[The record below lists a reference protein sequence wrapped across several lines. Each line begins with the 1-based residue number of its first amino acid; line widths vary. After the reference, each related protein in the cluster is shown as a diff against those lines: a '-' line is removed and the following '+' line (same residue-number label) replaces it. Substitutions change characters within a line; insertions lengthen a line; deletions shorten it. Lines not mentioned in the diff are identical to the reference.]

1 MNKIRARSIPQI
13 RLEGMKMKKAGN
25 LLQNTTACKK
35 VEDIYYKAFFSSP
48 NLMAINT
55 VKDGKFVEIND
66 THITST
72 GFSREETIG
81 HTAVELGLWPN
92 AEERTRVLQI
102 IKEKGRVTN
111 EELLFRMKSGEIRN
125 WLFSAELTNID
136 GEPCIISMATDV
148 TELRTAEKALKE
160 SEKKFSKV
168 FHAIPQAISLSR
180 IKDGIFVD
188 VNDNYCSRNGLNRNE
203 VIGRT
208 AIELG
213 LWDQFDKHD
222 LVLEALQKQ
231 DEVENL
237 ELPVKIPSGEMHTVL
252 LSAVKFDIGG
262 ESYAL
267 TIGNDITDRKRAEEA
282 QKQSEEKFS
291 KAFLAS
297 PAMISITTLKDGKI
311 IEANDNFHLVT
322 GYNREEVIG
331 RSTNDLGLWARAED
345 RTRMLQMLKE
355 NGAIHGEEFEF
366 RVKSGE
372 TRTWLFSAEKISV
385 NNEPCLIVMAL
396 DITDRKIAEKAL
408 ENEAVRHRILI
419 EQSNDGIVIIDEN
432 GAVHEANLR
441 FSEMIG
447 FSPEETLKLYV
458 DDWEFLFTREKL
470 VEMLRTVD
478 QSGDHF
484 ETQHRRKDGSIYD
497 VEISTNGAMVA
508 GQKLVFCVC
517 RDITDRKA
525 AEAKIREQNRLLN
538 NILESITH
546 PFFVINAHDYTI
558 AMANSAT
565 DAGDSLKKPTCHA
578 ITHKCDQ
585 PCSDKNNICPMEEMK
600 VTKKPVVVE
609 HLHYDK
615 DNNIKNVEVHG
626 YPILDRNGNFI
637 QMIEYSLDITR
648 RKQIEKQ
655 LKQNMEEVQ
664 AANEKLKELDKMK
677 DSFLSTVSHEL
688 RTPLTSIKSFAEILL
703 TYDEDKATQKEFL
716 TIINQE
722 SDRLTK
728 LINDFLDLSK
738 IEAGRMTWDD
748 KEQSMIPIVQNA
760 LTITQSLVK
769 EKGILVELSTP
780 ENPPVISCDKDRIMQ
795 VVTNLLSNS
804 IKFTPKEGK
813 IMVGVKV
820 VKADDAT
827 GKPDMIVVSVADNGI
842 GIAPENHAAVFE
854 KFKQVGDT
862 LTDKPKGT
870 GLGLPICK
878 EIVEHYGGNIWVESE
893 LGKGS
898 VFSFSLPTVLSAEVK
913 PPLPEYKEKP
923 AAEIQKGKLILV
935 VDDEPNIRQFLAH
948 ELTQK
953 GYRVIGASNG
963 KEALT
968 LTRERRPD
976 LITLDIQMPDING
989 FDVTS
994 VLKNDEATK
1003 GIPILILSV
1012 TDDKEKA
1019 YRLGA
1024 NDTMTKPFNNEEL
1037 VSRINQLLIGTKK
1050 TILIVDDDK
1059 ALVKSIKYHLDHK
1072 GYTTCVAYDGKEAL
1086 EMVASHHP
1094 DLIILDIIMPNMDGY
1109 EVIKSLKSN
1118 PETADISIV
1127 MVTGVDIAGGRVKA
1141 LSVGASDYV
1150 PKSGDFNRMY
1160 KAIENILAGKN
1171 AK

>member
-1 MNKIRARSIPQI
+1 M
-13 RLEGMKMKKAGN
+13 
-25 LLQNTTACKK
+25 
-35 VEDIYYKAFFSSP
+35 
-48 NLMAINT
+48 
-55 VKDGKFVEIND
+55 
-66 THITST
+66 
-72 GFSREETIG
+72 
-81 HTAVELGLWPN
+81 
-92 AEERTRVLQI
+92 
-102 IKEKGRVTN
+102 
-111 EELLFRMKSGEIRN
+111 
-125 WLFSAELTNID
+125 
-136 GEPCIISMATDV
+136 
-148 TELRTAEKALKE
+148 
-160 SEKKFSKV
+160 
-168 FHAIPQAISLSR
+168 
-180 IKDGIFVD
+180 
-188 VNDNYCSRNGLNRNE
+188 
-203 VIGRT
+203 
-208 AIELG
+208 
-213 LWDQFDKHD
+213 
-222 LVLEALQKQ
+222 
-231 DEVENL
+231 

-396 DITDRKIAEKAL
+396 DITDRKNAEKAL

-419 EQSNDGIVIIDEN
+419 EQSNDGIVIIDED

-447 FSPEETLKLYV
+447 FSPEETFKLYV

-565 DAGDSLKKPTCHA
+565 DAGDLLKKPTCHA

-813 IMVGVKV
+813 IIVGVKV

-1059 ALVKSIKYHLDHK
+1059 SLVKSVKYHLDHK
-1072 GYTTCVAYDGKEAL
+1072 GYSTYVAYDGKEAL